1 MTDHLAHGRN
11 LERIDLGT
19 RIVKGG
25 FFLRKEPAPARTA
38 FVSPAPDTNAGI
50 RHCLTY
56 TAGRSTIRDELLDM
70 IERAQRKVFV
80 AALFLGDEQVRM
92 ALERAAQ
99 RLEGGIYVVAALDDR
114 GLDRSINEATD
125 TMDIDKQTEYQNF
138 TSLTNGGIYVRGY
151 PGLHAKFVVVDDS
164 IALVSSANLV
174 TRAFD
179 VTSENGVVITGGVE
193 VKALAWM
200 FRRLWRQ
207 SRWDMPPDP
216 HHAVRDRAAED
227 IELPVALDTGRVI
240 WTWEGQHRILDA
252 VRQTIDGATRELVLA
267 TFGIGNMTYGT
278 TRQPARPELLFEP
291 LRAAVER
298 GVRAR
303 LLLRGRN
310 NVPSSRAEALA
321 FHNAGVEIFAD
332 RLHHAK
338 GCIADGNAGAVFSA
352 NLMTSMGLTGGVEVG
367 AKLDGTPVLK
377 QALDYFNHCI
387 NESDLQFVID
397 PTLQALSARL
407 LAESMQPWPKAIT
420 ASLTCDDTTWSQLS
434 THAGPALFEV
444 DNTETVRIFSGARC
458 WTLEGSDSKWHLR
471 PTGFPKGARDSSRLL
486 DSWLSSRQTSGATP
500 RTKRG
505 LLAAVVD
512 RTQ

>member
-1 MTDHLAHGRN
+1 MSDHLAHARN
-11 LERIDLGT
+11 PERIDFGT
-19 RIVKGG
+19 RIVEGG
-25 FFLRKEPAPARTA
+25 FFVRKDPVPARTA
-38 FVSPAPDTNAGI
+38 FVAPAGDTEAGI

-56 TAGRSTIRDELLDM
+56 TAGRSTIRDELIDM
-70 IERAQRKVFV
+70 IGRAERKVFV
-80 AALFLGDEQVRM
+80 AALFLGDEQVRI

-114 GLDRSINEATD
+114 GLDKAINETTD
-125 TMDIDKQTEYQNF
+125 TMDINRQTELQNF
-138 TSLTNGGIYVRGY
+138 TSLTNAGIYVRGY
-151 PGLHAKFVVVDDS
+151 PGLHAKFVVVDDT

-227 IELPVALDTGRVI
+227 IDLPATLDTGRLI
-240 WTWEGQHRILDA
+240 WTWEDQHRILDA
-252 VRQTIDGATRELVLA
+252 VRQTIDGATRELILA
-267 TFGIGNMTYGT
+267 TFGIGSMTYGT
-278 TRQPARPELLFEP
+278 SRQPARPELIFDP

-298 GVRAR
+298 GVRVR

-310 NVPSSRAEALA
+310 NVPASRAEALA
-321 FHNAGVEIFAD
+321 FHNAGVEISAD

-338 GCIADGNAGAVFSA
+338 GCIADGNSGAIFSA
-352 NLMTSMGLTGGVEVG
+352 NFMTSMGLTGGVEVG
-367 AKLDGTPVLK
+367 ARLEGTPVLQ
-377 QALDYFNHCI
+377 QALNYFKHCI
-387 NESDLQFVID
+387 DESDLQFVIG
-397 PTLQALSARL
+397 PTSQTLSTRL
-407 LAESMQPWPKAIT
+407 LAESLQPWPMAARAT
-420 ASLTCDDTTWSQLS
+420 LTCDDTTWNQLA

-444 DNTETVRIFSGARC
+444 DNANAVKIVSGSRC
-458 WTLEGSDSKWHLR
+458 WTLEGSDSDWHVR

-486 DSWLSSRQTSGATP
+486 DSWLSSRHAPGETRRP
-500 RTKRG
+500 KRG
-505 LLAAVVD
+505 LLAAIVD
-512 RTQ
+512 RAP